1 MFGSSNLTSLLGVV
15 VCVLVILGAA
25 YWFTRHVVGNGL
37 YHPNGVGVKSRGL
50 EILAQLSL
58 GKDQR
63 LLVARV
69 GEHCYLLGVCA
80 GGISNLAEIGAEEA
94 ELWKTEPEQARGF
107 MESLSRVLQRKDGD
121 EGQ

>member
-1 MFGSSNLTSLLGVV
+1 MFGGSNLTSLLWVV
-15 VCVLVILGAA
+15 ICILVILGAA

-37 YHPNGVGVKSRGL
+37 YHPDGVGAKGRGM

-94 ELWKTEPEQARGF
+94 ELWKAAPEQGMGF
-107 MESLSRVLQRKDGD
+107 MGSLSKVLQRKDGD